1 MFYQRFIRSRA
12 ELTSTTTKI
21 CIFFKYK
28 SQNAYFLLKIDVK
41 QTLSQKG
48 IDIWNSL
55 QSDIKDI
62 TSCTAFKKQF
72 KQHLLLNPT

>member
-1 MFYQRFIRSRA
+1 MIVIFITKNFFKEDSLSVLQYICA
-12 ELTSTTTKI
+12 KTSTIEKR
-21 CIFFKYK
+21 YK
-28 SQNAYFLLKIDVK
+28 RTNYVK

-48 IDIWNSL
+48 SDICNSL

-62 TSCTAFKKQF
+62 NSCTAFKKQF